1 MKKRLEDI
9 FYLLVYGVNDLSHL
23 VLLIIF
29 ETINVLMSV
38 EARHDASTDIRTL
51 IVSNMIKRT
60 RCDKS
65 LTP

>member
-9 FYLLVYGVNDLSHL
+9 FCLLVYGVNDLSHL

-38 EARHDASTDIRTL
+38 EAS
-51 IVSNMIKRT
+51 
-60 RCDKS
+60 
-65 LTP
+65 